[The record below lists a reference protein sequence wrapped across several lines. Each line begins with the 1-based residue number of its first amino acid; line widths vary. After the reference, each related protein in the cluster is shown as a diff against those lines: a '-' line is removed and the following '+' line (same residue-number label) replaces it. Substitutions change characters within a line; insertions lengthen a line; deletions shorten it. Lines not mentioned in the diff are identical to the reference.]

1 MTTTSRHP
9 GNVYARERDNVAALV
24 LAYPHQFPE
33 PSWAYSWPDGWHRLV
48 AEACAGLARLRPDGY
63 WRQIKEKFGGL
74 RLYYSGGPQR
84 LDLQTPEGVHCMSV
98 HAGGEAAELD
108 LLIAQ
113 LERASRETCCRCA
126 GMRGVG
132 RAVRFGG
139 WWLTA
144 CEACEPLIR
153 AYRALP
159 LGER

>member
-9 GNVYARERDNVAALV
+9 GNVYARERDNVAALE

-84 LDLQTPEGVHCMSV
+84 LDMQTPGGVYCMSV
-98 HAGGEAAELD
+98 HAGGEATELD

-113 LERASRETCCRCA
+113 LENWR
-126 GMRGVG
+126 G
-132 RAVRFGG
+132 RAVKPAACAQACAVSAARFGSAAG
-139 WWLTA
+139 GSRPA
-144 CEACEPLIR
+144 KPASR
-153 AYRALP
+153 
-159 LGER
+159 